1 MIRLPCLK
9 ELMLTKA
16 IIRKSVL
23 FVITFFRQ
31 ILDFRQKTVIIAM
44 IFKICLNV
52 NTKTN
57 VSENFDDSFSFFSP
71 FAGH

>member
-57 VSENFDDSFSFFSP
+57 VSENVDDSFSFFSP